1 MRCTTLVLSLL
12 LTACGTS
19 ATVDPGRDS
28 SALGPDASATP
39 DATEPVPDGGA
50 EAEGGLAADALALAD
65 AGDTEDAALAPDA
78 LPPDSS
84 AAPDAALGLDA
95 EAPADAGALEDGA
108 LEDASAAVDA
118 APVDTGFSP
127 LDAGPWDAGAVSG
140 TSCPTTGQGAIVASG
155 TCNVFTAEESG
166 LPGTGENATV
176 PEYALGP
183 TGTVQNALVVH
194 IHSSLGS
201 PARQIADPTQN
212 FYNAAAQA
220 GFHVLAITYRSNAV
234 VGITCNN
241 DPPCFE
247 RVRRTLVTG
256 VAAAQA
262 PRSLM
267 NITVDEGILAR
278 IDAAIR
284 YMAAAQPSGGWEQFI
299 ANPAG
304 ADAAQRIA
312 WNKLIATGHSQ
323 GGGHAAFLAQL
334 EPLRRVVQLSST
346 CDATGSA
353 PAPWTA
359 ATRSWATSP
368 RTRFVGFAAP
378 TQFSGNTPSG
388 GDTICPWHVAVWNNM
403 GLDPANQHDDA
414 ATCGADAHGASIG
427 CPTNF
432 ARWSTLFQ

>member
-1 MRCTTLVLSLL
+1 MRCTTVVLTLL
-12 LTACGTS
+12 MAACGTS

-28 SALGPDASATP
+28 SASGQDASATP
-39 DATEPVPDGGA
+39 DATDLVPDAGA
-50 EAEGGLAADALALAD
+50 AAADVGLAADAMGLAD
-65 AGDTEDAALAPDA
+65 AGDTVDAALAADA
-78 LPPDSS
+78 LPPDSG
-84 AAPDAALGLDA
+84 AAPVDAAPALDA
-95 EAPADAGALEDGA
+95 EGPADAGAQD
-108 LEDASAAVDA
+108 DASAAVDA
-118 APVDTGFSP
+118 APVDTGVAP
-127 LDAGPWDAGAVSG
+127 PDAGPWDAGSVSG
-140 TSCPTTGQGAIVASG
+140 TNCPTAGQGAIVASG

-183 TGTVQNALVVH
+183 TGTLQNALVVH

-201 PARQIADPTQN
+201 PARQIADPSQN

-220 GFHVLAITYRSNAV
+220 GFHVLAITYRSNSV

-241 DPPCFE
+241 DPACFE

-256 VAAAQA
+256 VAAPQA
-262 PRSLM
+262 PRNLM
-267 NITVDEGILAR
+267 NITVDEGIIAR
-278 IDAAIR
+278 VDAAIR
-284 YMAAAQPSGGWEQFI
+284 YMVAAQPSGGWEQYI

-312 WNKLIATGHSQ
+312 WSKLIATGHSQ

-346 CDATGSA
+346 CDATGST

-359 ATRSWATSP
+359 ASRSWATSP
-368 RTRFVGFAAP
+368 QTRFVGFAAP
-378 TQFSGNTPSG
+378 TQFTGNTPSG

-403 GLDPANQHDDA
+403 GMDPANQHDDA

-427 CPTNF
+427 CPANF
-432 ARWSTLFQ
+432 ARWGTLLQ